1 MEGSRRH
8 VKKKF
13 TPAEDLLLREVVTSS
28 ERLNWAQIASH
39 FPERNGRQCRDRW
52 VNYVNPTI
60 INAPW
65 TSEEERILY
74 ERFREFGTKWKQI
87 ADSFPNRSA
96 NQIKNHWLTK
106 QRRMVRGQTPT
117 ATPPAPEKPRL
128 PPPPKPID
136 KPDIADI
143 MHKWFPCE
151 GRNRNPWEDFF

>member
-1 MEGSRRH
+1 MEAPRRH

-13 TPAEDLLLREVVTSS
+13 TPAEDLLLQEVVTAS
-28 ERLNWAQIASH
+28 ETLDWTQIASH

-60 INAPW
+60 INGPW
-65 TSEEERILY
+65 TADEERLLD

-87 ADSFPNRSA
+87 AESFPNRSA

-106 QRRMVRGQTPT
+106 QRRMVRGQAPL
-117 ATPPAPEKPRL
+117 ASPPVPEKPK
-128 PPPPKPID
+128 PPLPKPID
-136 KPDIADI
+136 QPDIADV
-143 MHKWFPCE
+143 MHEWFPCE